1 MLLSVIV
8 TVYNEVNTILCTLEQ
23 VGKVSIEKE
32 IIIVDDCSTDGTKE
46 LLQEKFGSEGENLK
60 LVYHAENKGKGAA
73 IQTALLYTK
82 GEYSI
87 FQDADLEYDP
97 QDYTKL
103 MEAAQKHK
111 LDVVYGSR
119 FLKTWRVTSFW
130 HFLVNRFLTG
140 ITNLLYGSRL
150 TDMETCYKMI
160 KTKLLKELGLKSQR
174 FNIEPEITVKLLKKG
189 YNIKEAPIFYK
200 GRSYTEGKKITWK
213 DGFSAVWSLLRYRFT
228 E

>member
-8 TVYNEVNTILCTLEQ
+8 PVYNEVNTILCTLEQ

-46 LLQEKFGSEGENLK
+46 LLQKKFGSGSESLK
-60 LVYHAENKGKGAA
+60 IVYHTENKGKGAA

-103 MEAAQKHK
+103 MEVAQKHK
-111 LDVVYGSR
+111 LDVVFGSR
-119 FLKTWRVTSFW
+119 FLKTWCVTSFW

-189 YNIKEAPIFYK
+189 YNIKEVPILYK

-213 DGFSAVWSLLRYRFT
+213 DGFSAMWSLLRYRVT

>member
-8 TVYNEVNTILCTLEQ
+8 PVYNEVNTILCTLEQ

-32 IIIVDDCSTDGTKE
+32 IIIVDDCSIDGTKE
-46 LLQEKFGSEGENLK
+46 LLQKKFGSEIEGIK
-60 LVYHAENKGKGAA
+60 IAYHAENKGKGAA
-73 IQTALLYTK
+73 IQTALLYAK
-82 GEYSI
+82 GDYSI

-103 MEAAQKHK
+103 METAQKHK
-111 LDVVYGSR
+111 LDAVFGSR

-189 YNIKEAPIFYK
+189 YSIKEVPILYK